1 MCGFL
6 TRVICQTDK
15 KSGQANA
22 KLSHTNVSKNMP
34 EARGRLVIIYLC
46 LYVFKYVCVSLHL
59 CVFVHLLCI
68 CAFFV
73 FMDTCISVLV
83 YLCV

>member
-34 EARGRLVIIYLC
+34 ETRGADFCSVCHIFGTFRADLELFRKVE
-46 LYVFKYVCVSLHL
+46 VF
-59 CVFVHLLCI
+59 
-68 CAFFV
+68 
-73 FMDTCISVLV
+73 
-83 YLCV
+83 